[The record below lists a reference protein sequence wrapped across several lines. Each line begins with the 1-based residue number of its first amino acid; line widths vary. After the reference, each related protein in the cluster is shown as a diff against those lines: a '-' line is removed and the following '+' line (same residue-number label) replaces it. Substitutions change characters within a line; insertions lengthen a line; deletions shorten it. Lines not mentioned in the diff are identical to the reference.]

1 MALVE
6 YLPWINVVLIPTF
19 CYVVS
24 IEKRIAKMEQGTQDR
39 QGQRERRCPIETG
52 RCPIVRQRFKTS
64 WVEPENPPPWTKFKR
79 REEDN
84 DGTEE
89 TRQKMGQDW
98 CPQVGKTTRPHA
110 PDCPERQAIMNKFF
124 MVFSQIMQI
133 LPLVMQAVEVFAPA
147 KSGPVKKDLV
157 KSAVS
162 NLVTDDPA
170 YDGLIDAAIETA
182 IVKEAHKVKN
192 VSIPKDPLPPAD

>member
-64 WVEPENPPPWTKFKR
+64 WVEPENPRHLGQNSKGVR
-79 REEDN
+79 RIDN
-84 DGTEE
+84 GTEE

-98 CPQVGKTTRPHA
+98 CP
-110 PDCPERQAIMNKFF
+110 
-124 MVFSQIMQI
+124 
-133 LPLVMQAVEVFAPA
+133 
-147 KSGPVKKDLV
+147 
-157 KSAVS
+157 
-162 NLVTDDPA
+162 
-170 YDGLIDAAIETA
+170 
-182 IVKEAHKVKN
+182 
-192 VSIPKDPLPPAD
+192 

>member
-1 MALVE
+1 
-6 YLPWINVVLIPTF
+6 
-19 CYVVS
+19 
-24 IEKRIAKMEQGTQDR
+24 
-39 QGQRERRCPIETG
+39 
-52 RCPIVRQRFKTS
+52 
-64 WVEPENPPPWTKFKR
+64 
-79 REEDN
+79 
-84 DGTEE
+84 
-89 TRQKMGQDW
+89 MGQDRR
-98 CPQVGKTTRPHA
+98 PQIGKTTRPHA

-192 VSIPKDPLPPAD
+192 VSIPKDPVPPAD